1 MLTSYLHFRLQRLRD
16 RRRTVPVGPAQDG
29 QRRVRSPPKPRPPVS
44 AVSPPRVQVGPGPL
58 ERAQVRVDA
67 LPEGLDGRKYS
78 IRFVLFVRSKV
89 TKCDAPIA
97 LKKYMQVFC
106 CYRYFVLLCMY
117 CDLQCRYYVLI
128 CTNYVDSMSFYV
140 WSVS

>member
-78 IRFVLFVRSKV
+78 IRFVLFVRFKV
-89 TKCDAPIA
+89 MRRLLLKSICKCSVVIGT
-97 LKKYMQVFC
+97 L
-106 CYRYFVLLCMY
+106 
-117 CDLQCRYYVLI
+117 
-128 CTNYVDSMSFYV
+128 SFYACTAIYNV
-140 WSVS
+140 GTMS